1 MFNQLKFNSNMEI
14 KWNKEISEEE
24 KGKLI
29 PASFD
34 DKDLLTDFDYITG
47 GEYAEI
53 KAPNVSRTYR
63 MLFFD
68 YYGYGWL
75 LTYSLN
81 GNNFGLKCVSD
92 GSTAGFGEVWEDMLE
107 RVNTEYSEDNP
118 LIQETIIDKATKS
131 ISVHYY
137 HIDE

>member
-1 MFNQLKFNSNMEI
+1 MEV
-14 KWNKEISEEE
+14 KWNKEVSEEE
-24 KGKLI
+24 KGRLI

-53 KAPNVSRTYR
+53 KASNVSRTYR

-92 GSTAGFGEVWEDMLE
+92 SSMTGFNEAWKDMLE

>member
-1 MFNQLKFNSNMEI
+1 MEV
-14 KWNKEISEEE
+14 KCNKELSEEE
-24 KGKLI
+24 KGRLI

-47 GEYAEI
+47 GEYVEI
-53 KAPNVSRTYR
+53 KSPNDSRTYR

-68 YYGYGWL
+68 NYGYGWL
-75 LTYSLN
+75 LIYSLN

-92 GSTAGFGEVWEDMLE
+92 GGTAGFGEVWEDMLE

-118 LIQETIIDKATKS
+118 LIQETIIDKQNRS
-131 ISVHYY
+131 INVHYY

>member
-1 MFNQLKFNSNMEI
+1 MEV
-14 KWNKEISEEE
+14 KYNKELSEEE

-53 KAPNVSRTYR
+53 KAPNDSRTYR

-68 YYGYGWL
+68 YHGYGWL

-92 GSTAGFGEVWEDMLE
+92 SSMTGFSEAWTDMLE

-118 LIQETIIDKATKS
+118 LIQVTITDKQNRS

>member
-1 MFNQLKFNSNMEI
+1 MEI
-14 KWNKEISEEE
+14 KWNKELSEDE
-24 KGKLI
+24 KEKLI

-34 DKDLLTDFDYITG
+34 DKDLLTDFDYING
-47 GEYAEI
+47 GEYVEI
-53 KAPNVSRTYR
+53 KAPNDSRTYR

-81 GNNFGLKCVSD
+81 CNNFELKCVSD
-92 GSTAGFGEVWEDMLE
+92 SGTTGFGEAWKDMLE
-107 RVNTEYSEDNP
+107 RVDTEYSEDNP
-118 LIQETIIDKATKS
+118 LIQGTMIDKENRS
-131 ISVHYY
+131 IRVYYY

>member
-1 MFNQLKFNSNMEI
+1 MFNQSKFNSNMEI

-24 KGKLI
+24 EGKLI

-92 GSTAGFGEVWEDMLE
+92 SSMTVFNEAWKDMLE
-107 RVNTEYSEDNP
+107 RVNTEYDEDNP

>member
-1 MFNQLKFNSNMEI
+1 MEV
-14 KWNKEISEEE
+14 KYNKELSEEE
-24 KGKLI
+24 KGRLI

-47 GEYAEI
+47 GEYVEI
-53 KAPNVSRTYR
+53 KSPNDSRTYR

-68 YYGYGWL
+68 NYGYGWL
-75 LTYSLN
+75 LIYSRN

-92 GSTAGFGEVWEDMLE
+92 GGTAGFGEVWEDMLE

>member
-1 MFNQLKFNSNMEI
+1 MEI

-92 GSTAGFGEVWEDMLE
+92 SSMTGFNEAWKDMLE
-107 RVNTEYSEDNP
+107 RVNTEYDEDNP

>member
-1 MFNQLKFNSNMEI
+1 MEV
-14 KWNKEISEEE
+14 KWNKEVSEEE

-53 KAPNVSRTYR
+53 KAHNDSRTYR

-92 GSTAGFGEVWEDMLE
+92 SSMTGFNEAWKDMLE

>member
-1 MFNQLKFNSNMEI
+1 MEV

-24 KGKLI
+24 EGKLI

-47 GEYAEI
+47 GEYVEI
-53 KAPNVSRTYR
+53 KSPNDSRTYR

-68 YYGYGWL
+68 NYGYGWL
-75 LTYSLN
+75 LIYSLN
-81 GNNFGLKCVSD
+81 GNNFSLKCVSECD
-92 GSTAGFGEVWEDMLE
+92 TTGFDEVWKDMLE
-107 RVNTEYSEDNP
+107 RIDTEYSEDNP
-118 LIQETIIDKATKS
+118 LIQETITNKQNRS
-131 ISVHYY
+131 INVHYY

>member
-1 MFNQLKFNSNMEI
+1 MEV
-14 KWNKEISEEE
+14 KWNKELSEEE

-34 DKDLLTDFDYITG
+34 DKDLLTDFDYING
-47 GEYAEI
+47 GEYVEI
-53 KAPNVSRTYR
+53 KAPNDSRTYR

-81 GNNFGLKCVSD
+81 GNNFELKCVSD
-92 GSTAGFGEVWEDMLE
+92 SGTTGFGEAWKDMLE
-107 RVNTEYSEDNP
+107 RVDTEYSEDNP
-118 LIQETIIDKATKS
+118 LIQGTMIDKENRS
-131 ISVHYY
+131 IRVYYY